1 MTLDFDHFPYMPVFT
16 WSDLRAQ
23 GRLDINFTM
32 TSTAELLIFAYGIGI
47 VTQSL
52 ESKSIKIPSPKAHPI
67 ISQNL
72 RVYTKDDL
80 LKN

>member
-1 MTLDFDHFPYMPVFT
+1 MPIFT

-32 TSTAELLIFAYGIGI
+32 TSTGELLLTAYGIGT

-52 ESKSIKIPSPKAHPI
+52 KSKSIKIPSRKSQSI

-72 RVYTKDDL
+72 KLYTKDDL